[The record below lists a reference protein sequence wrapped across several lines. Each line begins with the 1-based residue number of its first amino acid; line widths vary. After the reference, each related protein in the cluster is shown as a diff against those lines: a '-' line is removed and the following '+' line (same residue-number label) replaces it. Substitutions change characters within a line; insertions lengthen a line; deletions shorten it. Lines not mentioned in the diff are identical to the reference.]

1 MRKEQPPGTQQPRPR
16 AGRRGVLSREDI
28 EEIRFLRAADPA
40 HWSYARLA
48 RAFGVSRTAIGL
60 VCRAV
65 GC

>member
-1 MRKEQPPGTQQPRPR
+1 MRKEQPPGTQQRRPR

-28 EEIRFLRAADPA
+28 EEIRFLRAADPT

-48 RAFGVSRTAIGL
+48 RAFGVSKTAIAL